1 MQPSLTSAF
10 RLIKC
15 RGVNIFQWRKSLP
28 LSQVFS
34 SGPALMDPTKERPS
48 HVQQL
53 SVIRVHQSVNVKEKW
68 ATETQST
75 IIPEDICHFSE
86 PLL

>member
-1 MQPSLTSAF
+1 
-10 RLIKC
+10 
-15 RGVNIFQWRKSLP
+15 
-28 LSQVFS
+28 
-34 SGPALMDPTKERPS
+34 MDLTKERPS

-53 SVIRVHQSVNVKEKW
+53 SVIRAHQSVNVKEKW

-86 PLL
+86 ALL